1 MFHKSLVGLV
11 RLGSVEMKILLAVTE
26 SASSESA
33 VEEVRTRYWPPH
45 TTVRVLHLVE
55 KFVPPAQQLWY
66 DAGGSLDR
74 AKEELTEQYREL
86 TDRIAKQLKEAGLIV
101 ETIVRDGNPKRQIV
115 ATAKEWSADLIV
127 MGSQGH
133 SGISGLLLG
142 NTAQSVMSHAQCP
155 VEIVPARR
163 KQLITN

>member
-1 MFHKSLVGLV
+1 
-11 RLGSVEMKILLAVTE
+11 MKILLAVTE

-33 VEEVRTRYWPPH
+33 VEEVRTRHWPPS
-45 TTVRVLHLVE
+45 TAVRVLHLVE

-66 DAGGSLDR
+66 DAGGSLER

-86 TDRIAKQLKEAGLIV
+86 TDRIAKQLQEAGLLV
-101 ETIVRDGNPKRQIV
+101 ETIVRDGNPKKEIV
-115 ATAKEWSADLIV
+115 ATAKDWNADLIV

-133 SGISGLLLG
+133 SGITGLLLG

-163 KQLITN
+163 KHLINN